1 LDSLAWD
8 EKIMPQIKRL
18 AKKSKSLIIAAKI
31 YDNWRMKRRFQSGN
45 TESLHGATHSLFFKD
60 ISESLD
66 YINVQFDDYLKYSG
80 LTLDQLKG
88 MRVFEL
94 GFGDNV
100 GVALKFLAL
109 GAQRAV
115 CLDKYYSKRDLE
127 HQRKIYQALRE
138 TLNNEQKKRFDEAV
152 NLSTG
157 IDLNSEKVLCI
168 YGTDVENA
176 DQLFSMEPFDLAVS
190 RGAIQDIYEPAAA
203 LAAMDRILKPGGYQL
218 HKIDLSDQGMFRDND
233 MNPLT
238 YLTISEP
245 VYKLMAIDS
254 GKPNRKLMSH
264 YRQVMSELGYK
275 AKFLVTG
282 IIGVGVCGKGDL
294 HPHKEKI
301 ELNVDYPESTL
312 QMVRDIRP
320 NLIPEFKKLPDEELI
335 VDGIFIIARKPI

>member
-1 LDSLAWD
+1 MA
-8 EKIMPQIKRL
+8 QIKQI
-18 AKKSKSLIIAAKI
+18 AKKSKNLIIAAKI
-31 YDNWRMKRRFQSGN
+31 YDNWRMKRRFQSGD

-60 ISESLD
+60 ISESID

-80 LTLDQLKG
+80 LSVAQLKG

-100 GVALKFLAL
+100 GVALKFIAV
-109 GAQRAV
+109 GAERAV
-115 CLDKYYSKRDLE
+115 CLDKYYSKRDLG
-127 HQRKIYQALRE
+127 HQREIYKALRE
-138 TLNNEQKKRFDEAV
+138 TLDDEQKKRFDEAV
-152 NLSTG
+152 DLSTG
-157 IDLNSEKVLCI
+157 IELNPEKVLCI

-176 DQLFSMEPFDLAVS
+176 DQLFSMQPFDLAVS

-218 HKIDLSDQGMFRDND
+218 HKIDLSDQGMFRDNE

-254 GKPNRKLMSH
+254 GKPNRKLMS
-264 YRQVMSELGYK
+264 YYAQQMSKLGYD
-275 AKFLVTG
+275 AKLLVTG

-301 ELNVDYPESTL
+301 ALGVDYPESTL
-312 QMVRDIRP
+312 QMVRDIRSR
-320 NLIPEFKKLPDEELI
+320 LTPEYRSLSDDELI
-335 VDGIFIIARKPI
+335 VDGIFIIARKPMQKG